1 MSEAAH
7 SVRLGSRQ
15 VGKFLGHTSIV
26 FTAYMVAGR
35 LGQATINIR
44 SGNLGPVWPAYGVA
58 LAAILLY
65 GYRAWAGI
73 AIAAF
78 FVAILSPVPPLTAVG
93 QATGATLGAFL
104 LFRITEF
111 RPSLSRLRDVLALIC
126 IGALGSALV
135 SASIGVSVLYAT
147 HLQ

>member
-93 QATGATLGAFL
+93 QAAGATLGALFGAFL

-111 RPSLSRLRDVLALIC
+111 RPSLSRPCPSGSVWALR
-126 IGALGSALV
+126 
-135 SASIGVSVLYAT
+135 
-147 HLQ
+147 